1 MYKYSEYQNSQW
13 YKFEHKDKQS
23 LLLMIQSHYQKNNL
37 IFNSGQIFAAID
49 RQSPLKAISAK
60 PNLQAV
66 VRGASA
72 LLKTLSGV
80 SVSDKEIVRRSNI
93 CKNCPLI
100 DEIGGCNSCGTAGK
114 ITRWAN
120 SLRAKRKLQIEIP
133 DEIKRQYC
141 GFCQCA
147 LALMVITPHR
157 EFENEREEKNQT
169 RPDNCWLK
177 KTSINFTNE

>member
-1 MYKYSEYQNSQW
+1 MYKYSEYQAGNW
-13 YKFEHKDKQS
+13 HKFEHKEKQS
-23 LLLMIQSHYQKNNL
+23 LLLIIQSHYKKHNL
-37 IFNSGQIFAAID
+37 IFSGEMISAAID
-49 RQSPLKAISAK
+49 RQSPLKTAAQK

-72 LLKTLSGV
+72 LLKTLSGI
-80 SVSDKEIVRRSNI
+80 SVSNQEITRRSNI
-93 CKNCPLI
+93 CASCPLI
-100 DEIGGCNSCGTAGK
+100 DSIGGCNSCGAAGK
-114 ITRWAN
+114 ITQWAN

-133 DEIKRQYC
+133 DSIKRQYC

-147 LALMVITPHR
+147 LALMVITPHK

-177 KTSINFTNE
+177 RTSANFTHE